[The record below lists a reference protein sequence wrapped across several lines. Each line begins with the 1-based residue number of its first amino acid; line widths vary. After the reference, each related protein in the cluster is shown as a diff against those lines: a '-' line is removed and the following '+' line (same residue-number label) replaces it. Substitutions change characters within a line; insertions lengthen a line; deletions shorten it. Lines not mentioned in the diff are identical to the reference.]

1 MEQLIMEYESYFIG
15 KYNFAVLMAIVGLI
29 IVIGISLRW
38 IIKKLFDLWIKINNR
53 RCKIDELEEKEKED

>member
-1 MEQLIMEYESYFIG
+1 MEYESYFIG